1 MQSLI
6 SVSRWKNAASQ
17 IALKVGMENVEF
29 VKMALIITMDN
40 VLLIL
45 PLNKS
50 SILETVD
57 NLIDFYSK

>member
-1 MQSLI
+1 ME
-6 SVSRWKNAASQ
+6 NAGCQ
-17 IALKVGMENVEF
+17 IASKVGMENVKF

-50 SILETVD
+50 LILETVD
-57 NLIDFYSK
+57 NLINLYSK